1 MKLHRNTFK
10 LLTVSGDAVNTD
22 QVGPPY
28 RVQPSAEDGLPDT
41 QQDFQLHAV
50 LTLTKVGTTTEEGED
65 RERTH
70 QSVRVKLQ
78 TSLDKVNWLDV
89 VETAKLQDNGT
100 RAFSKSAQNA
110 TLLTWVRAVTVLTGA
125 LKPNH
130 TGGVWLVSDGPFRC
144 RPE

>member
-22 QVGPPY
+22 QVGPAY

-50 LTLTKVGTTTEEGED
+50 LTLVKVGTTTEEGAD
-65 RERTH
+65 RERIH

-78 TSLDKVNWLDV
+78 TSLDKVNWVDV
-89 VETAKLQDNGT
+89 VETAKVDDNT
-100 RAFSKSAQNA
+100 TKALTKAAPSA
-110 TLLTWVRAVTVLTGA
+110 TLLTWVRAVTVLTG
-125 LKPNH
+125 LVKPNH

-144 RPE
+144 RTE